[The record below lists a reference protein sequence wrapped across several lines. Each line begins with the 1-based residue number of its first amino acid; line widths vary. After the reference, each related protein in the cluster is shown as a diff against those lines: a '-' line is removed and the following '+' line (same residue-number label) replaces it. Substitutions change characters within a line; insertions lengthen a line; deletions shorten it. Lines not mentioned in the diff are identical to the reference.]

1 MPASLAAHARRAH
14 LQSQPRQQEE
24 QAVTSRQA
32 RRASLGITGAV
43 REDVRPPGAA
53 RACRPRRAKRG
64 GILLTSS

>member
-32 RRASLGITGAV
+32 RCASLGITGAV
-43 REDVRPPGAA
+43 REDALSGAA
-53 RACRPRRAKRG
+53 FY
-64 GILLTSS
+64 